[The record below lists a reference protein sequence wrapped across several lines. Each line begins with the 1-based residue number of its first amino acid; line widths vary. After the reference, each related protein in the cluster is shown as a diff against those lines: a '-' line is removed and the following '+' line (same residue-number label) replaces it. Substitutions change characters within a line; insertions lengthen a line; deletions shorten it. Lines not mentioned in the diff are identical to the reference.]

1 MRASEFLTLLT
12 VLCAVLRST
21 GAAVQEARQHHE
33 ALSRAEQ
40 DMSRYVHTT
49 ETPPKRDISL
59 SKVRLHVLEA
69 TADEFS
75 GASNLSMKP
84 GHNRAAQDRP
94 PKTATAA
101 AHAGRT

>member
-1 MRASEFLTLLT
+1 MRASQFLTMLT

-21 GAAVQEARQHHE
+21 GAAVQEPRQHHE

-40 DMSRYVHTT
+40 DMSEYVHTT
-49 ETPPKRDISL
+49 ETRPNQDISL

-69 TADEFS
+69 KADEFS
-75 GASNLSMKP
+75 GASNLILKP
-84 GHNRAAQDRP
+84 ENSRAAQDQP